1 MELMPAKKKASERRE
16 AHLGIR
22 LTDAEQKRLSD
33 VAKLFP
39 TMPKSQLVRVALM
52 AGLDA
57 IERDGI
63 TLAPQKPRR

>member
-1 MELMPAKKKASERRE
+1 MASKRKGERRE

-22 LTDAEQKRLSD
+22 LTEAEQKRLNE

-57 IERDGI
+57 VERDGI
-63 TLAPQKPRR
+63 TLAPVKPSKR